1 MPKKAIHVIKHVMA
15 RKLFSMLN
23 EEKNGLYTHKGK
35 STQRSEDAQK
45 TKPEKQNSFLS
56 ER

>member
-1 MPKKAIHVIKHVMA
+1 MPKKAIHVIKYVMA

-45 TKPEKQNSFLS
+45 TKPEKQKFFI
-56 ER
+56 